1 MMNVMKRTLAI
12 SSMTALALTYLGACG
27 DTKSAKKNKS
37 EHGAAEGDHGHGHG
51 GDSIAVLK
59 FGKHTEIFVEYPAP
73 VAGKEMTFTTH
84 FTLLG
89 KRFLPVRK
97 GSLAVIF
104 QGASGEARRIKADR
118 PSRTGIFE
126 PKGKAPAA
134 GEYTLIFELD
144 AEGKRD
150 RFAWRVVV
158 YPSQTAADH
167 RPKEPEPAGKELSFL
182 KEQQWVIPFATATA
196 ERRPMRAGLEV
207 AGTVKAEPGAHVRL
221 TAPIAGVVAE
231 VLPTLR
237 VGARVKKSQTL
248 ASLEPVML
256 QGIDLPQL
264 QVAVIHARQ
273 ALKLAELRRDRLK
286 AMFRARAVAQLQVD
300 QAEYEVKR
308 QKAALTAAGSRLWLH
323 QRSRKRQTKSGHG
336 LSIRAPFAS
345 TVLRREVTTG
355 AAVKA
360 GQLLV
365 ELADLAR
372 LRVVAHVSPDS
383 LARARQATGASMRLP
398 SGRWVSLKHPPS
410 AGASVDPTTR
420 TVPIAYGYAAA
431 EALSLG
437 SWVRVKLLG
446 PARTAVA
453 VPEAAVL
460 DNDGQ
465 AVVLVQTGGESFVM
479 RKVGLGIRD
488 RGFVEVTLGVR
499 DGERVVTVGGY
510 QMLLAS
516 KLRGGAQLGHGH
528 AH

>member
-1 MMNVMKRTLAI
+1 MKNVMKRILAI
-12 SSMTALALTYLGACG
+12 SSLAALALTHLGACG
-27 DTKSAKKNKS
+27 DAEPAKKSKS
-37 EHGAAEGDHGHGHG
+37 DQGAHEGGHGHG
-51 GDSIAVLK
+51 GDSIAVLR

-73 VAGKEMTFTTH
+73 VAGKDMTFTTH

-104 QGASGEARRIKADR
+104 QGAAGEARRIKADR

-126 PKGKAPAA
+126 PKGQAPAA
-134 GEYTLIFELD
+134 GEYTLIFELNAD
-144 AEGKRD
+144 GKRD
-150 RFAWRVVV
+150 RFAWKVVV

-167 RPKEPEPAGKELSFL
+167 RPKAPEPAGRELSFL
-182 KEQQWVIPFATATA
+182 KEQQWVIPFATAAA
-196 ERRPMRAGLEV
+196 ERRPMRTGIEV
-207 AGTVKAEPGAHVRL
+207 AGTVRAEPGAHVRL
-221 TAPIAGVVAE
+221 TAPIAGVAADVS
-231 VLPTLR
+231 PTLR
-237 VGARVKKSQTL
+237 VGSRVKKNQVL
-248 ASLEPVML
+248 ASVEPVLL
-256 QGIDLPQL
+256 QGTDLPQL
-264 QVAVIHARQ
+264 QVTVVHARQ
-273 ALKLAELRRDRLK
+273 ALKLAELRWDRLK
-286 AMFRARAVAQLQVD
+286 SMFRARAVAQLQVD

-308 QKAALTAAGSRLWLH
+308 QKAALAAAGSRLWLH

-336 LSIRAPFAS
+336 LSIRAPFAG

-372 LRVVAHVSPDS
+372 LRVVAHVPPHD
-383 LARARQATGASMRLP
+383 LARALQATGASVRLP
-398 SGRWVSLKHPPS
+398 SGRWVALQHPPS

-420 TVPIAYGYAAA
+420 TVPIAYSFAAVK
-431 EALSLG
+431 ALPLG

-446 PARTAVA
+446 SARTAVA
-453 VPEAAVL
+453 VPDAAVL

-465 AVVLVQTGGESFVM
+465 AVVLVQTGGESFVV
-479 RKVGLGIRD
+479 RKVGLGARD

-499 DGERVVTVGGY
+499 AGERVVTVGGY

-516 KLRGGAQLGHGH
+516 KLRGGVQLGHGH